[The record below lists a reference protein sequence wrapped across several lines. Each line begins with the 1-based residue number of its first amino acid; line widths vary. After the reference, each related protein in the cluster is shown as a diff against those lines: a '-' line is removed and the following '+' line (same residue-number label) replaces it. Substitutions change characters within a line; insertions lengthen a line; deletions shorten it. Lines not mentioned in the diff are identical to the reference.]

1 MSKKPPSSTSRIYAR
16 THIEWQMVCATP
28 SYYSYPTKGMA
39 RAAKPCQHEAAE
51 GRQSHAAMSWQRA
64 DATSMT
70 PPCVCGLRQHANAG
84 APSAVLFCCRRER
97 SAKKMIVFRALGRVT
112 APHAHLTARPTH
124 MASIKSLRTTA
135 VHHGAHAAAALATRA

>member
-1 MSKKPPSSTSRIYAR
+1 MSKKPPSSTLRIYAR

-51 GRQSHAAMSWQRA
+51 GRQSHAAVSWQRA

-84 APSAVLFCCRRER
+84 APSAVLFLLQTRAVSE
-97 SAKKMIVFRALGRVT
+97 KNDRALGSGACDHATRT
-112 APHAHLTARPTH
+112 PHSTPHAHGVDCE
-124 MASIKSLRTTA
+124 SLRMIA
-135 VHHGAHAAAALATRA
+135 VKHRAHTQQQ